1 MFSLLKGIF
10 SIILFIISSC
20 FYCIVFIYKIIIFA
34 FSFIK
39 FILNNKKLRAPFI
52 ICVIGLLFKIKLPII
67 FTIYFLYLV
76 NLFALSKGI
85 YFIISN
91 NIGSYLNNIKN
102 NLSIKKLLKILPAN
116 NIVINNIFLEND
128 EKTLN
133 IYHLAITPNGL
144 YNIVPL
150 SSFLESYDNTNI
162 DNNNV
167 LYDIYNETESLKTTL
182 SDIIE
187 EDIPLTTIVLSS
199 NASIPNVLETD
210 TFKLAKEVELPY
222 IINSTLKHTPPLDTN
237 NIKELIFENKAWFLD
252 ILSIKFF
259 NFIHKNKK
267 VLLFFILCPLI
278 YCLYML
284 ILLLISNK
292 LILVANNL
300 SKLIIDFLKSFKL

>member
-1 MFSLLKGIF
+1 M
-10 SIILFIISSC
+10 
-20 FYCIVFIYKIIIFA
+20 
-34 FSFIK
+34 
-39 FILNNKKLRAPFI
+39 
-52 ICVIGLLFKIKLPII
+52 
-67 FTIYFLYLV
+67 
-76 NLFALSKGI
+76 
-85 YFIISN
+85 
-91 NIGSYLNNIKN
+91 
-102 NLSIKKLLKILPAN
+102 
-116 NIVINNIFLEND
+116 
-128 EKTLN
+128 
-133 IYHLAITPNGL
+133 
-144 YNIVPL
+144 
-150 SSFLESYDNTNI
+150 
-162 DNNNV
+162 
-167 LYDIYNETESLKTTL
+167 
-182 SDIIE
+182 
-187 EDIPLTTIVLSS
+187 TTIVLSS